1 MIDKDELKKIK
12 QLDKKKQAAI
22 NDNKVILK

>member
-12 QLDKKKQAAI
+12 QLDKKKQAATD
-22 NDNKVILK
+22 NNKVILK

>member
-22 NDNKVILK
+22 NNNKVILK

>member
-1 MIDKDELKKIK
+1 MIDKDELKKVK

-22 NDNKVILK
+22 NNNKVILK